1 MPPLS
6 ASLAGPA
13 PRQDGADEALLAAA
27 LDLVVLEGLSGLT
40 LRPLAK
46 QLGVSPSYVT
56 GRFGTK
62 AQVLHHILEAARRRS
77 AQHTAVWTRRL
88 EPIDH
93 FEPEQ
98 SADVCEAIL
107 DDIVFNF
114 GPLYTLYLEALQACA
129 WDEPL
134 RDSFRAWLQD
144 QSDFWRQMGAKFG
157 TPDEVLAS
165 GLFHGYIIDE
175 LAYSLCLSQTPAYR
189 LMRKLTLSR
198 FFRGLTTPVDMEA
211 SGKLFFQVFAE
222 LDYDVSALRVVHGAA
237 LSQDWPG
244 RVVQAAARLIT
255 TKGVSAVTHRAVAA
269 LADVKPTTLA
279 YRFTTQEDLVVG
291 GLEHIIA
298 RLITR
303 MDDPSGAPSG
313 AASQE
318 SDPGFEIGRATFAV
332 ALASARMDRLKPC
345 AADMRRR
352 RGINL
357 IKVADRQ
364 LPPDEGLDA
373 ASAQALSSGL
383 AGLLMTPLPPG
394 GSNAERVRIA
404 FEAAID
410 WAKRRRVA
418 EGNANP
424 QGRRNSSYKRFPID
438 SRDNL
443 KG

>member
-1 MPPLS
+1 
-6 ASLAGPA
+6 LAGA
-13 PRQDGADEALLAAA
+13 TPRQDAAAEALLTAA
-27 LDLVVLEGLSGLT
+27 LNIVAVQGFSGLT

-56 GRFGTK
+56 SRFGTK
-62 AQVLHHILEAARRRS
+62 AMVLHHIMETARWRG
-77 AQHTAVWTRRL
+77 AQHADVWTRRL
-88 EPIDH
+88 GPIDH
-93 FEPEQ
+93 FGPDQ
-98 SADVCEAIL
+98 SADICETIL

-114 GPLYTLYLEALQACA
+114 GPLYTLHLEALQACA
-129 WDEPL
+129 WDEAVRESL
-134 RDSFRAWLQD
+134 QGWLQD
-144 QSDFWRQMGAKFG
+144 QSDFWAQMGAKFG
-157 TPDEVLAS
+157 APDEVLAA

-175 LAYSLCLSQTPAYR
+175 LAYSLCLSRTPAYR
-189 LMRKLTLSR
+189 LMRKLTLLR
-198 FFRGLTTPVDMEA
+198 FFSGFTTPVDMEA

-222 LDYDVSALRVVHGAA
+222 LGYDASALRVLHGAA

-279 YRFTTQEDLVVG
+279 YRFVTQEDLVIG

-303 MDDPSGAPSG
+303 MDDPTGAPSPSG
-313 AASQE
+313 TE
-318 SDPGFEIGRATFAV
+318 DSDPGFEISRATFAV
-332 ALASARMDRLKPC
+332 ALAATRLDRLKPC

-357 IKVADRQ
+357 VKVVDRRF
-364 LPPDEGLDA
+364 PDGDGLDA

-383 AGLLMTPLPPG
+383 AGLLMTPPPPG
-394 GSNAERVRIA
+394 GSETDRAQIA

-410 WAKRRRVA
+410 WAKRRRLA
-418 EGNANP
+418 EANANP
-424 QGRRNSSYKRFPID
+424 RAHRQDSYKRFPID
-438 SRDNL
+438 SRDH
-443 KG
+443 